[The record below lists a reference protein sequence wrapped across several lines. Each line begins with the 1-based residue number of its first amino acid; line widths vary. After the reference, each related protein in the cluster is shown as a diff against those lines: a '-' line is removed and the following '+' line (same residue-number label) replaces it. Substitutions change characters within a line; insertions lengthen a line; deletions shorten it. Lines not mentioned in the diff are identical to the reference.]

1 MRRIFV
7 LMKYSSIPLAQAIV
21 CHCKAKG
28 IENIVI
34 SPGSRNAPLTI
45 GFTEDPFFKCF
56 SIVDERSAAFFA
68 LGIAQQLRQPV
79 AVVCTSGSAL
89 LNYYPAI
96 AEAFYSDIPLVVIS
110 ADRPSYKIDV
120 GDGQTI
126 RQDGVFHRNIGYSA
140 NLKQDVVHA
149 TDRIYRYARESIYA
163 GGVEETQQ
171 SIQAHNDAELNRSLN
186 TALNTGLPVHINAPF
201 EEPLYDVVDER
212 NGMFEIA
219 NAESDPIDLTDIDRY
234 TDLWNKAERKMV
246 LVGVNHP
253 NAIEQRFLDF
263 LGNDPSV
270 VVLTEST
277 SNLHHS
283 NFFPSIDSIVAPIE
297 KSPRKEALFNKLRPD
312 ILLTFGGLI
321 VSKKIKAFLR
331 AYRPKEHWHV
341 DELKAYDTFF
351 SLTRHFKLAPNR
363 FFRTFFEQSK
373 TKASTYFPYW
383 NSIRDDYRK
392 RREVYLKQIP
402 FSDMLAFY
410 HICNHIPSAYQV
422 QLANSS
428 TVRYM
433 QLFDLDTS
441 VKVFCNRGT
450 SGIDG
455 STSTAVGASRYH
467 KDPTLLIT
475 GDLSFLYDSNGLW
488 NEYIRPDFKII
499 LINNGGGGIFR
510 ILPGK
515 DDSENFERYFETTQ
529 DYDVS
534 HLCKMYGFTH
544 LVAKSEKEVLS
555 FLPGFFQQK
564 TGPSLLEVITPR
576 ILNDK
581 ILLGYF
587 DFIS

>member
-7 LMKYSSIPLAQAIV
+7 VMKYSSIPLAQTIV

-45 GFTEDPFFKCF
+45 GFTEDPFFNCF

-110 ADRPSYKIDV
+110 ADRPRYKIDV

-126 RQDGVFHRNIGYSA
+126 RQDDVFHRHIGYSA
-140 NLKQDVVHA
+140 NLKQDMVHA
-149 TDRIYRYARESIYA
+149 TDRIYRYAPKSISE
-163 GGVEETQQ
+163 GGVQETQHNIQ
-171 SIQAHNDAELNRSLN
+171 SYNEAELNSSLN

-201 EEPLYDVVDER
+201 EEPLYDTVDEP
-212 NGMFEIA
+212 NTTLQIVKE
-219 NAESDPIDLTDIDRY
+219 ESDPIDLTDIDHY
-234 TDLWNKAERKMV
+234 IDLWNQAERKMV

-277 SNLHHS
+277 SNLHHP

-297 KSPRKEALFNKLRPD
+297 KSKKKEKLFKKLRPD
-312 ILLTFGGLI
+312 VLLTFGGLI

-331 AYRPKEHWHV
+331 EYRPKEHWHI

-363 FFRTFFEQSK
+363 FFETFLEHSK
-373 TKASTYFPYW
+373 TKTSTYFPYW
-383 NSIRDDYRK
+383 NSIKENYRRK
-392 RREVYLKQIP
+392 REAYIRQIP

-410 HICNHIPSAYQV
+410 HVCAHIPGEYQV

-428 TVRYM
+428 TVRYV
-433 QLFDLDTS
+433 QLFDLNTN

-455 STSTAVGASRYH
+455 STSTAVGASIYH

-488 NEYIRPDFKII
+488 NDYIRPDFKII

-515 DDSENFERYFETTQ
+515 DDSENFERYFETVQ
-529 DYDVS
+529 DRDVS
-534 HLCKMYGFTH
+534 HLCKMYGFNH
-544 LVAKSEKEVLS
+544 LVATSEKEVIS
-555 FLPGFFQQK
+555 VLPDFFQQK
-564 TGPSLLEVITPR
+564 TGPSLLEVVTPR

>member
-7 LMKYSSIPLAQAIV
+7 LMKYSSIPLAQTIV

-110 ADRPSYKIDV
+110 ADRPGYKIDV

-126 RQDGVFHRNIGYSA
+126 RQDDVFHRHIGYSA

-149 TDRIYRYARESIYA
+149 TDRIYRYAPESISEE
-163 GGVEETQQ
+163 GVLETQHRIQ
-171 SIQAHNDAELNRSLN
+171 SYNDAELNRSLN

-201 EEPLYDVVDER
+201 EEPLYDVVEEP
-212 NGMFEIA
+212 NGMFETVKE
-219 NAESDPIDLTDIDRY
+219 ESQPIDLTDIDRY
-234 TDLWNKAERKMV
+234 ADLWDKAERKMV

-253 NAIEQRFLDF
+253 NAVEQRFLDL
-263 LGNDPSV
+263 LGNDTSV
-270 VVLTEST
+270 MVLTEST
-277 SNLHHS
+277 SNLHHP

-297 KSPRKEALFNKLRPD
+297 KSERKEELFNKLRPD

-331 AYRPKEHWHV
+331 EYRPKEHWHV
-341 DELKAYDTFF
+341 DELKAYNTFF
-351 SLTRHFKLAPNR
+351 SLTRHFKMSPNR
-363 FFRTFFEQSK
+363 FFQAFLNQRETQ
-373 TKASTYFPYW
+373 ASTYFPYW
-383 NSIRDDYRK
+383 NSIRDEYRK
-392 RREVYLKQIP
+392 LREVYVQQIH

-410 HICNHIPSAYQV
+410 HICNHIPGGYQV

-428 TVRYM
+428 TVRYV
-433 QLFDLDTS
+433 QLFDLNTS

-455 STSTAVGASRYH
+455 STSTAVGASLYH
-467 KDPTLLIT
+467 KAPTLLIT

-488 NEYIRPDFKII
+488 NDYIRPDFKII
-499 LINNGGGGIFR
+499 VINNGGGGIFR

-515 DDSENFERYFETTQ
+515 DDSENFERYFETVQ
-529 DYDVS
+529 DRDLS

-544 LVAKSEKEVLS
+544 LVANSEEEVID
-555 FLPGFFQQK
+555 FLPDFFQQK
-564 TGPSLLEVITPR
+564 TGPSLLEVVTPR